1 MKTLENKI
9 IISTRPLSND
19 DTMKK
24 ALIAKGA
31 TVLDFPMITILTN
44 EANAEIRSVL
54 ANINTF
60 QWLLFTSKNGVDS
73 FFKIL
78 KEMNPVGL
86 PKIAVIGKTTA
97 NEVQKNGFNPEF
109 ISTGNTSEDFIE
121 ELKNELDTNDKA
133 LIILGELADTKFEQ
147 ELSTI
152 AKASRLNVYKT
163 IGSEIYSLEIVN
175 RIAKGAYDMLVF
187 TSPSGFRNFVKVM
200 AENNCNGNFKIA
212 CIGKTTEKEV
222 LDQGYTPLIV
232 SKKPG
237 GDSFADEIKKYF
249 KASLNSS
256 KRGE

>member
-24 ALIAKGA
+24 ALIEKGA
-31 TVLDFPMITILTN
+31 TVLNFPTIKIVTN
-44 EANAEIRSVL
+44 EPNAEIRSAL

-78 KEMNPVGL
+78 KEMNLTGL

-97 NEVQKNGFNPEF
+97 NEVRKNGIEPELV
-109 ISTGNTSEDFIE
+109 SSGNTSEDFIN
-121 ELKNELDTNDKA
+121 ELKTKLRPDDPV
-133 LIILGELADTKFEQ
+133 LVIQGELADTKFEKI
-147 ELSTI
+147 LISGT
-152 AKASRLNVYKT
+152 RLNVYKT
-163 IGSEIYSLEIVN
+163 VETTSHSIEIIN
-175 RIAKGAYDMLVF
+175 RIKANDYDMLVF
-187 TSPSGFRNFVKVM
+187 TSPSGFRNFVKIM

-222 LDQGYTPLIV
+222 LNQGYTPLIV

-237 GDSFADEIKKYF
+237 GDSFALEIENYF
-249 KASLNSS
+249 TK
-256 KRGE
+256 